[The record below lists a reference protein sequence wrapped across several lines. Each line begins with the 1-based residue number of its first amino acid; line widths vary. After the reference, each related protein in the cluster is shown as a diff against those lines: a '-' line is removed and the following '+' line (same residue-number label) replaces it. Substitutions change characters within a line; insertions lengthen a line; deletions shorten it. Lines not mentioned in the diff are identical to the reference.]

1 MPELFSAEMRRNPY
15 PLYEHLRRESP
26 VFHEPRAGLWMVF
39 AYDDVKRVLT
49 DHASFSSR
57 AAPPGGQP
65 LDWMIFQDP
74 PRQTKL
80 RALVLRAFTPRV
92 IAALEP
98 RIHTL
103 VHELVDAAVA
113 RGQQMD
119 VAADLAVPLPLRVI
133 ADMIGIP
140 FADRARFQRW
150 SDAILGLSETIA
162 GGDGAEH
169 AVIAYRAASAEMR
182 AYLADAVPR
191 RRERPEDDLL
201 SRLVVAELD
210 GDRLSDDEILGFF
223 QLLLVAGS
231 ETTTNL
237 IGNAVL
243 CFAERPEVP
252 ELLRTT
258 PELLPSVI
266 EEVLRYR
273 SPVQAMFRRT
283 THAIELHGQTVP
295 ADQLVLAMI
304 GSANRDPA
312 HFDRADRFEPTRD
325 PNPHVAFGHGVHF
338 CLGAPLARLEG
349 RIALEY
355 LLERVPRFE
364 LAGEWEPRKAFHI
377 HGPIHLP
384 IRLEPADR

>member
-1 MPELFSAEMRRNPY
+1 MPELFSAEMRRDPY
-15 PLYEHLRRESP
+15 PLYEHLRRETP
-26 VFHEPRAGLWMVF
+26 LFHEPRAGLWMVF
-39 AYDDVKRVLT
+39 DYEHVKRVLT

-80 RALVLRAFTPRV
+80 RALVLRAFTSRV

-98 RIHTL
+98 RIETL
-103 VHELVDAAVA
+103 VRELVDAAIA
-113 RGQQMD
+113 RGEQMD
-119 VAADLAVPLPLRVI
+119 VATDLAVPLPLRVI

-140 FADRARFQRW
+140 FADRARFHQW
-150 SDAILGLSETIA
+150 SDAILGLSETVA
-162 GGDGAEH
+162 GGDGAET
-169 AVIAYRAASAEMR
+169 AILAYRAASAEMK

-191 RRERPEDDLL
+191 RRERPDDDLL
-201 SRLVVAELD
+201 TRLATAEVD
-210 GDRLSDDEILGFF
+210 GDRLSDDELLGFF

-237 IGNAVL
+237 VGNAVL
-243 CFAERPEVP
+243 CFAERPDVP
-252 ELLRTT
+252 TLLRTT
-258 PELLPSVI
+258 PELLPTVI

-283 THAIELHGQTVP
+283 TRRIEIHGQTVP

-312 HFDRADRFEPTRD
+312 QFDHADRFEPTRD
-325 PNPHVAFGHGVHF
+325 PNLHIAFGHGVHF
-338 CLGAPLARLEG
+338 CLGAPLARLES
-349 RIALEY
+349 RIALAY

-364 LAGEWEPRKAFHI
+364 LDGEWEPRKAFHI
-377 HGPIHLP
+377 HGPTRLP
-384 IRLEPADR
+384 IRLVDG

>member
-1 MPELFSAEMRRNPY
+1 
-15 PLYEHLRRESP
+15 
-26 VFHEPRAGLWMVF
+26 
-39 AYDDVKRVLT
+39 
-49 DHASFSSR
+49 
-57 AAPPGGQP
+57 
-65 LDWMIFQDP
+65 
-74 PRQTKL
+74 
-80 RALVLRAFTPRV
+80 V

-98 RIHTL
+98 RIHAL

-119 VAADLAVPLPLRVI
+119 VATDLAAPLPLRVI

-140 FADRARFQRW
+140 FADRARFHRW
-150 SDAILGLSETIA
+150 SDAILGLSDTI
-162 GGDGAEH
+162 GGGAGAER
-169 AVIAYRAASAEMR
+169 AVIAYRAASAEMK
-182 AYLADAVPR
+182 AYLAKAMPR
-191 RRERPEDDLL
+191 RREHPADDLL
-201 SRLVVAELD
+201 SRLATAEVD

-243 CFAERPEVP
+243 CFAEHPDVP
-252 ELLRTT
+252 ARLRTT

-283 THAIELHGQTVP
+283 THPIELHGQSVP

-312 HFDRADRFEPTRD
+312 QFAGADRFEPTRD
-325 PNPHVAFGHGVHF
+325 PNPHIAFGHGVHF

-349 RIALEY
+349 RIAISH

-364 LAGEWEPRKAFHI
+364 LDGEWEPRKAFHI
-377 HGPIHLP
+377 HGPTRLP
-384 IRLEPADR
+384 IRVVTEDRPRRT